1 VEEIIR
7 SIKDVMKF
15 NFWGTITIK
24 FQNGKPVLIEKNESR
39 KI

>member
-1 VEEIIR
+1 M
-7 SIKDVMKF
+7 SF

-24 FQNGKPVLIEKNESR
+24 FQNGKPVLIEKNESK